1 MVGRDVIFNIERDA
15 YTPGPEVLQVR
26 DLEVISDKGHPVV
39 RGVSFAVHKKEILGI
54 AGVSG
59 NGQKEL
65 VEAITGIRPSVA
77 GHVVI
82 QGHDITNR
90 SRAGNL

>member
-1 MVGRDVIFNIERDA
+1 
-15 YTPGPEVLQVR
+15 VLQVR

-77 GHVVI
+77 GHVRHSGARHHQPV
-82 QGHDITNR
+82 
-90 SRAGNL
+90 RAGNL